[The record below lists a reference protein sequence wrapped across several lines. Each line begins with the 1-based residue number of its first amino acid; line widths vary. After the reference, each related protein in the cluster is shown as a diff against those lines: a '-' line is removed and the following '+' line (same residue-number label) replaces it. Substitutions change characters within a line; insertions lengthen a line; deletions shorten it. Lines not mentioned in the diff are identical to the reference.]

1 MVHKTWKQTEE
12 KELIEAFKK
21 AGCRSEAIPQLA
33 KRFNRSPDAIK
44 QKLHRLGLLGLNVV
58 GTKFSVTTTF
68 ETPKTLPS
76 LEEVLKVV
84 AGALQKV
91 QEPGLGKTELQRL
104 GTIADLYKAYVDG
117 LERYVRYRD
126 IEEKLVELEK
136 KYGELAKEKTK
147 DHASKP
153 SSA

>member
-68 ETPKTLPS
+68 ER
-76 LEEVLKVV
+76 
-84 AGALQKV
+84 
-91 QEPGLGKTELQRL
+91 ELSSSRKNRRNHRRRQVCE
-104 GTIADLYKAYVDG
+104 GT
-117 LERYVRYRD
+117 
-126 IEEKLVELEK
+126 
-136 KYGELAKEKTK
+136 
-147 DHASKP
+147 
-153 SSA
+153 